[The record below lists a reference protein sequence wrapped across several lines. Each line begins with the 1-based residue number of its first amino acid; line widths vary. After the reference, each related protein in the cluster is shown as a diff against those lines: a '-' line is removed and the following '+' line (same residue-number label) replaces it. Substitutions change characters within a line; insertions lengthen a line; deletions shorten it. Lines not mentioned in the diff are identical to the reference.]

1 MDTSIRSVAGRLKV
15 AASSLS
21 LVNFSKSARLFG
33 DNSRSALRDKK
44 EQNWSLFVYNEQ
56 NSRRP
61 STSLAKIDQVHL
73 GLELLELLQLN
84 IKGISL
90 REDLLEVGNRV
101 CGNISQNLLNFVTE
115 TTKWVHG
122 QG

>member
-1 MDTSIRSVAGRLKV
+1 M
-15 AASSLS
+15 
-21 LVNFSKSARLFG
+21 
-33 DNSRSALRDKK
+33 
-44 EQNWSLFVYNEQ
+44 YNEQ